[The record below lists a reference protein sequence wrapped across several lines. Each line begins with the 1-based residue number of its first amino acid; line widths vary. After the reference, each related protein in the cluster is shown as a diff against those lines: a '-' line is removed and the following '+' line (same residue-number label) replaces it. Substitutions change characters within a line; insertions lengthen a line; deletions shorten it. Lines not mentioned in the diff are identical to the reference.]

1 MRLRHLIWLPICIG
15 LGVLPV
21 TARADGFADARMAMQ
36 HGDLHAAQSSLRDVV
51 RSDPQ
56 NADAHYWLGK
66 VDLDLGDPVAAE
78 HEARQARDRGFDPHE
93 AVSLLAQTLLAQQ
106 KYQDLLNELRPGG
119 KDPKLDAAILVSRGF
134 AQFALKDID
143 AAQASFALAEKTTPD
158 AVGPWLADAR
168 LLASRGDLDGA
179 QAKVDQALA
188 AQPESPEALLAKAEI
203 LRAKGNAAAALTVLD
218 QLLTIQPENVP
229 ALLARAGL
237 LIATNQSDKA
247 KVDLDTV
254 LKAMPG
260 NVQAIYLQAVL
271 QVQAKDYQAAD
282 ATLVKI
288 NGYIGRIQ
296 RGDFLLAIV
305 KQQLGQAAQAE
316 AAIRRYIARVPQDFA
331 AYNLLAQ
338 IELAEGHADVAAD
351 LLAKV
356 VGSGHAGAEAYDLLG
371 RAYAATGR
379 GDDAVKAFQKAEE
392 LAPNDVGLQTR
403 MAGARLGIGKAES
416 AVDDLEH
423 TLKLAPTAPQV
434 GEALFFAALATGDM
448 SKARDAI
455 DKVRAAQGDTPVVEN
470 LEGLLKLAQLDDD
483 AAAVIFRDI
492 MQAHPEFLPAQI
504 NLAHIAALQGNMT
517 EAERILSAILVK
529 HPAAEPALTMLAA
542 QYMQSD
548 RTPLAI
554 ALVEQAHTAQPA
566 NKHLTVSLGELY
578 IRSGKPA
585 DALAMVNSDAMAA
598 GDVEL
603 LNLKAAAQIALDQ
616 NDQARET
623 DTRILKI
630 DPSQL
635 AARRQLENLLL
646 QAGDFDRARVVIKDG
661 LVISPRNYQLY
672 QDYVT
677 VDLKAGGFDAA
688 VATAKQLQEQDRD
701 FEEARALV
709 GDLYMAAERKADA
722 IKAFQDALAEA
733 PSELL
738 VRRLTGALVS
748 DGQGEAAIKLLADWI
763 AQHPM
768 DLSSTQQLADLE
780 IVAKR
785 YDDAVKLMLRVLD
798 TKPHNGETLNNL
810 AWVYQQ
816 QGDSRAEAI
825 ARQAYI
831 QSPDGETADT
841 LGWILV
847 SGGDPAKGVPLLRQA
862 AAQAGSDPRILYH
875 LAVGLNQLGQK
886 EAAIKL
892 LNAVVANQTEF
903 EEKVRA
909 QRLLGE
915 LGKS

>member
-1 MRLRHLIWLPICIG
+1 MRLRHFIWLPICIW

-21 TARADGFADARMAMQ
+21 TARADPFADARMAIQ
-36 HGDLHAAQSSLRDVV
+36 RGDLRSAQTSLRDAV

-66 VDLDLGDPVAAE
+66 VDLDMGDAVTAE

-93 AVSLLAQTLLAQQ
+93 SVSLLAQTLLAQQ
-106 KYQDLLNELRPGG
+106 KYQDLLKDLTPDG
-119 KDPKLDAAILVSRGF
+119 KDAELDAAILVARGF
-134 AQFALKDID
+134 AQFALRDID

-158 AVGPWLADAR
+158 AVEPWLADAR

-179 QAKVDQALA
+179 QAKVDRALA
-188 AQPESPEALLAKAEI
+188 AQPDSPEALLAKAEI
-203 LRAKGNAAAALTVLD
+203 LRAKGEAAAAVTVLD
-218 QLLTIQPENVP
+218 QLLSKQPDSVP
-229 ALLARAGL
+229 ALINRASL

-247 KVDLDTV
+247 KADLDAV
-254 LKAMPG
+254 LKTTPG
-260 NVQAIYLQAVL
+260 NVQATYLQAVI
-271 QVQAKDYQAAD
+271 QVQAKDYQAAG
-282 ATLVKI
+282 ATLEKI
-288 NGYIGRIQ
+288 NGYIGRIP

-305 KQQLGQAAQAE
+305 KQQLGQTAQAE

-338 IELAEGHADVAAD
+338 IEMAEGHADTAAD
-351 LLAKV
+351 MLAKLV
-356 VGSGHAGAEAYDLLG
+356 ESGHANAEAYDLLG

-379 GDDAVKAFQKAEE
+379 GDDAVKAFQKAED

-403 MAGARLGIGKAES
+403 MAGARLGMGKAES
-416 AVDDLEH
+416 AVEDLEH
-423 TLKLAPTAPQV
+423 TLKLAPSAPQV

-470 LEGLLKLAQLDDD
+470 LEGLLKLARLDDD
-483 AAAVIFRDI
+483 AAAATFRAI
-492 MQAHPEFLPAQI
+492 VQAHPEFLPAQI

-517 EAERILSAILVK
+517 EAEQILSAILAK
-529 HPAAEPALTMLAA
+529 NPAAEPALTMLTAL
-542 QYMQSD
+542 YLQSD
-548 RTPLAI
+548 RTAQAI

-598 GDVEL
+598 GDVDL
-603 LNLKAAAQIALDQ
+603 LNLKTAAQIALDQ
-616 NDQARET
+616 KDAARET
-623 DTRILKI
+623 CARVLKI
-630 DPSQL
+630 DPTNL
-635 AARRQLENLLL
+635 PARRQLANLLV
-646 QAGDFDRARVVIKDG
+646 QAGDYDLARAVIKDG
-661 LVISPRNYQLY
+661 MAISPRNYQLY
-672 QDYVT
+672 QDDVMLD
-677 VDLKAGGFDAA
+677 VKASGIDAA
-688 VATAKQLQEQDRD
+688 VATAKQLQEQDPG
-701 FEEARALV
+701 FEQARALI
-709 GDLYMAAERKADA
+709 GDLYMAVERKADA
-722 IKAFQDALAEA
+722 VKAFQDALAEA

-738 VRRLTGALVS
+738 VRRLTGALVRNGQS
-748 DGQGEAAIKLLADWI
+748 DAAIKLLSDWI
-763 AQHPM
+763 AQHPT
-768 DLSSTQQLADLE
+768 DLISTQQLADLK

-785 YDDAVKLMLRVLD
+785 YDDAVKLMLRVLEQ
-798 TKPHNGETLNNL
+798 KPHNGETLNNL

-862 AAQAGSDPRILYH
+862 AAEAGSDPRVLYH
-875 LAVGLNQLGQK
+875 FAVGLNQLGQK
-886 EAAIKL
+886 EAAMKL

-903 EEKVRA
+903 DEKA
-909 QRLLGE
+909 QAQKLLDE